1 MPQCS
6 DSHFKCNATFIYV
19 TMQVYA
25 GSDNV
30 PHTRVCLI
38 KLVSNQVE

>member
-6 DSHFKCNATFIYV
+6 DSHFKCTATFIYV